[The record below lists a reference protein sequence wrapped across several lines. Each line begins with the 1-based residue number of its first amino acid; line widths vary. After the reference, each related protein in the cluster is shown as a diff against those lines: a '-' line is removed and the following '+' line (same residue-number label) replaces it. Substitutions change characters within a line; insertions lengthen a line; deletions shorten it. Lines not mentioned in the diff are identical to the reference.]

1 MWQVSNWSIL
11 HAFGEKTTI
20 SGKQQRLKLSYQ
32 ILIYTD
38 QVREKKGTKQGTTQ
52 MTLAQIDG
60 KGEKLP
66 LLYLVMLYVESCSWT
81 LMTKWFQAT

>member
-1 MWQVSNWSIL
+1 
-11 HAFGEKTTI
+11 
-20 SGKQQRLKLSYQ
+20 
-32 ILIYTD
+32 
-38 QVREKKGTKQGTTQ
+38 

-81 LMTKWFQAT
+81 LMTK